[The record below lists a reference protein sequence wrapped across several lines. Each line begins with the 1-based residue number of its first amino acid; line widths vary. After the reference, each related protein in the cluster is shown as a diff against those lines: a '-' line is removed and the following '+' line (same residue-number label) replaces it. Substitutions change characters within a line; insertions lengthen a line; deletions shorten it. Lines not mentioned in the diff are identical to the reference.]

1 MGCSKYFCNNIGTDR
16 RLRNVCVDGGSLGQT
31 GPDMLDA
38 RLSQDDPDADIGSI
52 TKHDLTEATP
62 RPARVPSS
70 RRAPETHYARN
81 GDESLGVRGASLL
94 RRALPSGSPQ
104 VALRHQN
111 WLVKTSLRQ
120 KKARARQRF
129 CWTEK

>member
-1 MGCSKYFCNNIGTDR
+1 
-16 RLRNVCVDGGSLGQT
+16 
-31 GPDMLDA
+31 
-38 RLSQDDPDADIGSI
+38 
-52 TKHDLTEATP
+52 
-62 RPARVPSS
+62 
-70 RRAPETHYARN
+70 
-81 GDESLGVRGASLL
+81 LGVRGASLL

-129 CWTEK
+129 CWTEKRQCEILSLSRAIEKNIARHPRAFPEGCVRAVVRARDKASMTRAAAWLEELGLGQYAQVLARQSTAFQPCSRARTIE